1 MSSRLAGLSAGA
13 QQQVIVTAQALDAGR
28 VDEAERALAPLL
40 ARDGGHAE
48 VLRLSAG
55 IFSLRGRHRDAVA
68 AIARALAQRPNDAMY
83 HNTAATVLAE
93 SGDFD
98 AAIAALRQA
107 SALQPDL
114 AAAWYNLGILLT
126 RCVRYD
132 EAAAALRRAV
142 ELSPDHVLARAQLA
156 DLLRMAGDGAA
167 AVAQYRAL
175 LRERPWSGMAW
186 WGLADMKTLALDAAD
201 GAAMRAALSD
211 ARASDDDRIATGFA
225 LARALDEQG
234 RYAESLDALGA
245 ANVRALARRR
255 WNAPAFRALI
265 DANAAAFDA
274 PHARATDAALGRD
287 VIFVVG
293 LPRSGT
299 TLVEQI
305 LASHSQV
312 SGAGELPDL
321 GLTLGEESR
330 RLGAPFPRW
339 AGVLGASDWQRLGE
353 RYLARTAFWRRERPI
368 SVDKMPANWVYID
381 AIRAM
386 LPGAHIVICRRDPL
400 ETCLS
405 CYRQHFAGNDYT
417 RTFED
422 LGAYWHDFDRSARR
436 AAARDPAH
444 VREHVYEALQRE
456 PEREIRT
463 LLEFCGLPFEAAC
476 LDFHRTQRS
485 VGSPSAMQVREPLKR
500 DTARADRYGALLDP
514 LRRAL
519 GLAPFGGA
527 AR

>member
-13 QQQVIVTAQALDAGR
+13 QQQVIATAQALDAGR
-28 VDEAERALAPLL
+28 VDAAEQALAPLL
-40 ARDGGHAE
+40 ARDSGHAE

-55 IFSLRGRHRDAVA
+55 IASLRGRHAEAVA
-68 AIARALAQRPNDAMY
+68 AIARALAQRPDDAMY

-98 AAIAALRQA
+98 AAIATLRRA
-107 SALQPDL
+107 CALQPNL

-132 EAAAALRRAV
+132 DAAVALQRAV
-142 ELSPDHVLARAQLA
+142 ELEPSHVLARAQLA
-156 DLLRMAGDGAA
+156 DLLRMQGDGAA
-167 AVAQYRAL
+167 AVVQYRAL

-186 WGLADMKTLALDAAD
+186 WGLADMKTVALEAAD
-201 GAAMRAALSD
+201 ADAMHAALAD
-211 ARASDDDRIATGFA
+211 PRAGDDDRIATGFA

-234 RYAESLDALGA
+234 RYAESLAAIAA
-245 ANVRALARRR
+245 ANARALARRR
-255 WNAPAFRALI
+255 WNAPAFHALI
-265 DANAAAFDA
+265 EANAAAFDA
-274 PHARATDAALGRD
+274 PHAHALDTTLGRD

-330 RLGAPFPRW
+330 RRGQPFPRW
-339 AGVLGASDWQRLGE
+339 AGALAPEDWQRLGE
-353 RYLARTAFWRRERPI
+353 RYLARTAFWRRERPV
-368 SVDKMPANWVYID
+368 SVDKMPANWVYVD

-386 LPGAHIVICRRDPL
+386 LPGAHVVVCRRDPL

-422 LGAYWHDFDRSARR
+422 LGAYWHDCDRSARR
-436 AAARDPAH
+436 VVARAPVH

-456 PEREIRT
+456 PEREIRA
-463 LLEFCGLPFEAAC
+463 LLAFCGLPFEAAC
-476 LDFHRTQRS
+476 LEFHQTRRS
-485 VGSPSAMQVREPLKR
+485 VGSPSAMQVREPLRR
-500 DTARADRYGALLDP
+500 DTARAERYGALLDP

-519 GLAPFGGA
+519 GLAPFAGA